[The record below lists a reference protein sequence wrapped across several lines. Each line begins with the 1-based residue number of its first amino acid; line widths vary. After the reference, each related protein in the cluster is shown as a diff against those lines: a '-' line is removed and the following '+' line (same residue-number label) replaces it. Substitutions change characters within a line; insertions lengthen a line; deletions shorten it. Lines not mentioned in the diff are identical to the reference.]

1 MFPNEELIYL
11 EHYFLR
17 RSSPGSG
24 KVVELTSGFLTA
36 GNLAMDGGGGGTH
49 PATLEKERLSEFV
62 PSTSLE
68 ANRLKKS
75 SWGVLFTGIVG
86 GTLVAV
92 YAVATPF
99 VTPALRRICLP
110 FVPATTKQI
119 ENVVKMLQ
127 CRRGPLV
134 DIGSG
139 DGRIVIAAAKEGF
152 TAVGYELNPWLVWY
166 SRYRA
171 WREGVQASARF
182 YISDLW
188 KVTFSQYSNVVIF
201 GVPQMMAQL
210 EEKLELELKDDARV
224 IACRFPFPHWTPAQ
238 VTGKGLDTVWAY
250 DARSFRGRDGRP

>member
-1 MFPNEELIYL
+1 
-11 EHYFLR
+11 
-17 RSSPGSG
+17 
-24 KVVELTSGFLTA
+24 
-36 GNLAMDGGGGGTH
+36 MDGGGGTH
-49 PATLEKERLSEFV
+49 LATLEEGRPSECV
-62 PSTSLE
+62 PPASLE
-68 ANRLKKS
+68 ANSLKKS

-119 ENVVKMLQ
+119 ENVVKMLE

-171 WREGVQASARF
+171 RREGVQASARF

-201 GVPQMMAQL
+201 GVPQMKVTVGRGPPPDPTSASTLILDSPASGTVRSRRLVFQPL
-210 EEKLELELKDDARV
+210 SVVSVRV
-224 IACRFPFPHWTPAQ
+224 
-238 VTGKGLDTVWAY
+238 
-250 DARSFRGRDGRP
+250 ARSD